1 MKNKGSSLIEIIL
14 VIAIIAIVFSV
25 AMSTSIYLKQYN
37 LDVAAYQLASDLR
50 LVQQLSINTSIVE
63 NELSK
68 DNVDQFPKLALKRSG
83 ICGYII
89 SKGLTTMKS
98 ISFSEDVKVIGEYQM
113 IYFNTNGYINKP
125 ITIRLSNEK
134 RNRYVII
141 DRVGRI
147 RIQ

>member
-14 VIAIIAIVFSV
+14 VVAIIAIVSSV
-25 AMSTSIYLKQYN
+25 AMSTSVYLKQYD
-37 LDVAAYQLASDLR
+37 LDSAAYQLASDLR

-63 NELSK
+63 NQLSK
-68 DNVDQFPKLALKRSG
+68 DSVEQFPKLALKRSD

-89 SKGLTTMKS
+89 SRGLTTIKS
-98 ISFSEDVKVIGEYQM
+98 INFSENVKVVGNYQM
-113 IYFNTNGYINKP
+113 IYFNNNGYINKP
-125 ITIRLSNEK
+125 VTIRLSNEK
-134 RNRYVII
+134 KNRYVII